1 MESDFSELVARVDRF
16 IIYLGLA
23 GLPVAFLIW
32 GWRGTIGYILGAV
45 AARLNFKRL
54 RAMVE
59 RLGGDGKPAKV
70 SVVKMALLYFG
81 IGLSAYVMIK
91 YFEVSVLSAFAGL
104 LFVSAGAVLLE
115 VLYSFFYGT

>member
-1 MESDFSELVARVDRF
+1 MESDFAELVARVDRF

-23 GLPVAFLIW
+23 GLPVAFFIW